1 MKSRT
6 TATIVT
12 ALTGIGIASGASVAS
27 LATAP
32 SPAMSLTA
40 AAVPA
45 PQPMRCPDGRWIGPN
60 GIDVEGRPN
69 FDAGDSGAAYI
80 WHDGSGWH
88 LRTTD
93 AMTTP
98 HHYQGTIAVSS
109 DAEVTSLRGLM
120 LERTD
125 HVWRT
130 NDNVIHYDFTTYT
143 GVDGLDFTVSSC
155 DPNHRN
161 ETLRFHLVYNGYTQD
176 PARIKLGPEKA
187 HPPSADFAVQRT
199 V

>member
-1 MKSRT
+1 MTSRT
-6 TATIVT
+6 TATMVS
-12 ALTGIGIASGASVAS
+12 ALSGIGIASGAAAVS
-27 LATAP
+27 LAAAP

-40 AAVPA
+40 ATAPA
-45 PQPMRCPDGRWIGPN
+45 PQPMRCPDGRWIGPA
-60 GIDVEGRPN
+60 GINVEGQPP

-93 AMTTP
+93 AVNTA
-98 HHYQGTIAVSS
+98 HHYTGTIAVSG
-109 DAEVTSLRGLM
+109 DASVVTLQPLQ
-120 LERTD
+120 LERSD

-143 GVDGLDFTVSSC
+143 GVDGLNFTVSSC

-161 ETLRFHLVYNGYTQD
+161 ETLHFHLVYNGSTQD
-176 PARIKLGPEKA
+176 PARVKLGPNKQ
-187 HPPSADFAVQRT
+187 HPPSADFIVQRS

>member
-1 MKSRT
+1 MKSRI
-6 TATIVT
+6 TASIVT
-12 ALTGIGIASGASVAS
+12 ALTGIGVTSGAAAAS
-27 LATAP
+27 LATTPSAP
-32 SPAMSLTA
+32 MSLTA
-40 AAVPA
+40 ATVPA

-60 GIDVEGRPN
+60 GIDVQGRPN

-80 WHDGSGWH
+80 WHDDSGWH

-93 AMTTP
+93 ALTIA
-98 HHYQGTIAVSS
+98 HHYQGTITVSP
-109 DAEVTSLRGLM
+109 DATVTSLHAVQ
-120 LERTD
+120 LERSD

-130 NDNVIHYDFTTYT
+130 ADNVIHYDFTTYS

-155 DPNHRN
+155 DPDHRN

-176 PARIKLGPEKA
+176 PARIKLGPGKV
-187 HPPSADFAVQRT
+187 HPPSADFSVQRS